1 MNHPIIDSDTHINEP
16 PDLWV
21 SRVASRFRDRAPR
34 VIDGSWGGKA
44 WSTDIGR
51 TMAINMLVNTA
62 GVSPTNWQLIPN
74 DGYASM
80 RPGGWDPKARIADMD
95 IDMVDVHVLFPS
107 YAFLITASKDR
118 DLHLALIRAYNDWI
132 SEFTTHS
139 PDRLIAQALVPT
151 TGVDDAIEEA
161 KRVRRLAGVQC
172 LVLET
177 WPNGGKIA
185 KHDEDDRFWSA
196 LEDLD
201 LPVCA
206 HVGFNIGG
214 EAMDH
219 MDDPEVMRALATLP
233 FIAQEKLA
241 VDGMPILSQIILGG
255 VLDRHPRL
263 RFGLI
268 EVGVGWVPFFREQ
281 CDDNYLRHR
290 FWTNTH
296 LSMPPSEYWTRQ
308 CWATFQVD
316 PYGIENRHRIG
327 IDTILWSSDYPHAGA
342 DWPYARERISTQL
355 RLCDDAERRKILYEN
370 ACRFYGID
378 AAALAKRLGYAD
390 RRQRDLRS

>member
-1 MNHPIIDSDTHINEP
+1 MNHPIIDSDTHVNEP
-16 PDLWV
+16 PDLWT
-21 SRVASRFRDRAPR
+21 SRLPPKFRDRAPHL
-34 VIDGSWGGKA
+34 VDGAWGGKA
-44 WSTDIGR
+44 WTSDTGR
-51 TMAINMLVNTA
+51 TMAVNMLINTA
-62 GVSPTNWQLIPN
+62 GVSPTNWKLIPP
-74 DGYASM
+74 DGYDSM
-80 RPGGWDPKARIADMD
+80 RPGGWDPKARLGDMD

-107 YAFLITASKDR
+107 YAFLVTASKDR
-118 DLHLALIRAYNDWI
+118 DLHVALIRAYNDWV
-132 SEFTTHS
+132 SEFTTVA
-139 PDRLIAQALVPT
+139 PNRLIAQALIPT
-151 TGVDDAIEEA
+151 SSIDDAIAEA
-161 KRVRRLAGVQC
+161 RRVRELPGVRC
-172 LVLET
+172 VVLKT

-185 KHDEDDRFWSA
+185 KHDEDDKFWSA

-201 LPVCA
+201 LAACA

-219 MDDPEVMRALATLP
+219 MDDPEMLMALATLP

-241 VDGMPILSQIILGG
+241 VDGMPILAQMILGG
-255 VLDRHPRL
+255 VLDRHPKL

-290 FWTNTH
+290 FWTHTH

-316 PYGIENRHRIG
+316 PYGIENRHRVG
-327 IDTILWSSDYPHAGA
+327 IDSILWSSDYPHAGA
-342 DWPYARERISTQL
+342 DWPYARERIATQL
-355 RLCDDAERRKILYEN
+355 RNCSAEDQRKILYEN

-378 AAALAKRLGYAD
+378 AADLAKRLGYGANG
-390 RRQRDLRS
+390 R

>member
-1 MNHPIIDSDTHINEP
+1 MNHPIIDSDTHVNEP
-16 PDLWV
+16 ADLWT
-21 SRVASRFRDRAPR
+21 SRLPAKLRDRAPHL
-34 VIDGSWGGKA
+34 VDGPWGGKA
-44 WSTDIGR
+44 WSTDVGR
-51 TMAINMLVNTA
+51 TMAVNMLVNTA
-62 GVSPTNWQLIPN
+62 GVSPTNWTLIPP
-74 DGYASM
+74 DGYESM
-80 RPGGWDPKARIADMD
+80 RPGGWDPTARLADMD

-107 YAFLITASKDR
+107 YAFLVTASKDR
-118 DLHLALIRAYNDWI
+118 ELHLALIRAYNDWI
-132 SEFTTHS
+132 SEFTTAA
-139 PDRLIAQALVPT
+139 PNRLIAQALIPT
-151 TGVDDAIEEA
+151 SSIDDAVAEA
-161 KRVRRLAGVQC
+161 KRVRKLPGVHC
-172 LVLET
+172 VVLKT
-177 WPNGGKIA
+177 WPNGGKVA
-185 KHDEDDRFWSA
+185 KHEEDDAFWSA

-219 MDDPEVMRALATLP
+219 MEDPEMLRALATLP

-241 VDGMPILSQIILGG
+241 VDGMPILAQMILGG
-255 VLDRHPRL
+255 VLDRHPQL

-355 RLCDDAERRKILYEN
+355 RHCDDAERRKILYEN

-390 RRQRDLRS
+390 RRSPDLRS